1 MLSRRRLR
9 WTVAIIAITACLVWL
24 GVIVIA
30 RVVPVLRE
38 PRSTAAAMLQQ
49 RIVGL
54 GAGSAAAVSAVPA
67 ASAIARGA
75 NEREICG
82 VGWVKVDGQ
91 GPTAIEAARIVR
103 QIDLPSGRR
112 RMVEALRADPSER
125 ALAMAAL
132 LEVSGERDSALSES
146 LSGRIAETASRS
158 ADPVLY
164 AFALRTCGHRVA
176 DESSCRLLSPAQ
188 WARLDPGNAA
198 PWFEAL
204 GSAVAARDQA
214 GRNEALHRIATSDR
228 LVTHAGVMARV
239 IIDHAPADDRGALM
253 AWLLA
258 IDVIGIEAAWVRHY
272 PAIASA
278 CKGSALADANRRQT
292 CSEIAELMV
301 ERSDDRIDQ
310 HVGLTIGEELDWP
323 NDRVDRLRGES
334 QAYTMA
340 AAQSRHSGE
349 DFDCTTVRRDL
360 DFVRSQAD
368 IGEVE
373 KQRRWLAASG
383 RTADSFVVAGRRQRE
398 EIAQRK
404 STFERDRAASASAG
418 PRGELGR

>member
-1 MLSRRRLR
+1 MESS
-9 WTVAIIAITACLVWL
+9 IAA
-24 GVIVIA
+24 
-30 RVVPVLRE
+30 
-38 PRSTAAAMLQQ
+38 
-49 RIVGL
+49 
-54 GAGSAAAVSAVPA
+54 SAVPA
-67 ASAIARGA
+67 ASATNHGA
-75 NEREICG
+75 DEREICG

-103 QIDLPSGRR
+103 QIDLPAGRR

-125 ALAMAAL
+125 ARAMAAL
-132 LEVSGERDSALSES
+132 LEVSGERDSALSGS
-146 LSGRIAETASRS
+146 LSGRIAEIASRS

-258 IDVIGIEAAWVRHY
+258 IDVIGIEAAWVRY
-272 PAIASA
+272 YSVIASA
-278 CKGSALADANRRQT
+278 CRGSALADANRRQT

-310 HVGLTIGEELDWP
+310 HVGLTLGGELGWS

-334 QAYTMA
+334 QAYSRAEAKT
-340 AAQSRHSGE
+340 RHSNL
-349 DFDCTTVRRDL
+349 DLDCMTVRRDL

-368 IGEVE
+368 IGEME
-373 KQRRWLAASG
+373 KQRRWIAASG
-383 RTADSFVVAGRRQRE
+383 RTSDSFVVDGRQQRE
-398 EIAQRK
+398 ESARSK
-404 STFERDRAASASAG
+404 AKFERDRAAASASSLSE
-418 PRGELGR
+418 PGR